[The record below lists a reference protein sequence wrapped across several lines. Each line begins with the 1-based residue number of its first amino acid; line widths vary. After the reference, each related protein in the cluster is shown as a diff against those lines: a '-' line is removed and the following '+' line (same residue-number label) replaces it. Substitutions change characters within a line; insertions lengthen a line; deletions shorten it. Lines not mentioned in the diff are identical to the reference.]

1 MPKNLYCLKLFF
13 MLKRYIVLLWEGG
26 QGGDRGRTVQSSIMA
41 KNEKCKMV
49 TNLKIILLFE

>member
-1 MPKNLYCLKLFF
+1 

>member
-13 MLKRYIVLLWEGG
+13 MPKRYIVVLWEGA
-26 QGGDRGRTVQSSIMA
+26 QGGDRGRTVQSSTMA